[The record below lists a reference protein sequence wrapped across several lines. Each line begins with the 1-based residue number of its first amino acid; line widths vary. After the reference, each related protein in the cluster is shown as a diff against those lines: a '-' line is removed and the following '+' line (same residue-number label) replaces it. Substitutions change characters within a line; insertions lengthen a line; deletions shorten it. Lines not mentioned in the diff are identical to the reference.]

1 MTMKYFRFA
10 FLSIYDNIKVNVLM
24 VAEIL
29 VILLGV
35 NVIVG
40 GYNNRNMLYKPYY
53 NLLNNYTGWY
63 IASDTDE
70 NTGELLIDEM
80 KGDLEEIRMY
90 DFPENIEFN
99 NQRIAAKITICP
111 DEIIDKLKMPVYSG
125 KWETSSNDK
134 TVCIAAPNTFGVNVG
149 DKISSPL
156 FSNEITVSAILTDP
170 CYLPS
175 FSGWNT
181 MDGIE
186 NFYQKYS
193 TIYYGK
199 ENENSQQ
206 LEILMSSS
214 EFSETG
220 IDITDTQQS
229 LIIYDKNPTAE
240 NTNHNEKIIHDNY
253 QSGISFSDIKK
264 RTEMSIDNILR
275 KYIPIAVSAFIVI
288 LIGIISCTAINTLR
302 QTKNY
307 GTLFICGMRWSDCIK
322 ICAAYT
328 TIIMICSVSLAIAAA
343 SVCKIFNISAYFG
356 LTFQWNNV
364 IISILILTVMLLLN
378 LIIPAFIIRH
388 KTPVEIIKENN

>member
-10 FLSIYDNIKVNVLM
+10 FMSIYDNIKVNILM

-35 NVIVG
+35 NIIVG
-40 GYNNRNMLYKPYY
+40 SYNNRNMLIEPYSQI
-53 NLLNNYTGWY
+53 LKKTGWY
-63 IASDTDE
+63 MANDKNIVNDE
-70 NTGELLIDEM
+70 PLLDHFQ
-80 KGDLEEIRMY
+80 GDLKQIRIESYLDNMG
-90 DFPENIEFN
+90 NIPI
-99 NQRIAAKITICP
+99 RIKIVP
-111 DEIIDKLKMPVYSG
+111 DEIIDNMKLSVQSG
-125 KWETSSNDK
+125 KWQTNSEKDI
-134 TVCIAAPNTFGVNVG
+134 VCISAPNIYGITVG
-149 DKISSPL
+149 DTIKTATIKG
-156 FSNEITVSAILTDP
+156 IKVTAILTDP
-170 CYLPS
+170 CYIPDYS
-175 FSGWNT
+175 SWSSNG
-181 MDGIE
+181 GIE
-186 NFYQKYS
+186 NFYSKYS
-193 TIYYGK
+193 TVYYDNSVDN
-199 ENENSQQ
+199 NELILIMSQ
-206 LEILMSSS
+206 S
-214 EFSETG
+214 EFAETG
-220 IDITDTQQS
+220 LKVNSFNFKFI
-229 LIIYDKNPTAE
+229 LYDENPTIESTA
-240 NTNHNEKIIHDNY
+240 HNEQVIKDNY
-253 QSGISFSDIKK
+253 SIGVPLSSIKYRAELDIKNLLK
-264 RTEMSIDNILR
+264 
-275 KYIPIAVSAFIVI
+275 KYIPIAASAFIVI